1 MSRYYLQEGDSTSQ
15 YWLDVVNNV
24 DVGLPTND
32 YRLRN
37 TLMDGGQIKG
47 VGAMQGRV
55 FECTY
60 FFKQNEEYEREVFL
74 DWLSRSLVTTLYLYK
89 YVYKRFTCNITSGSS
104 VVVLVGSTNQL
115 NQLSTGDPIYGL
127 GLSSA
132 SSAIIETI
140 NSTFLDIS
148 VNPTQTIVGHTLQV
162 DTFLGRAKV
171 VTQPDGGE
179 SYNNIRLSDD
189 VSFKAISGSP
199 YFTSTTL
206 TTFSTHTT
214 SSTEFQTTFTLDG
227 FRTPCEY
234 EITPSTNMTIF
245 QVKTAEGY
253 GFKASKTSFLTDEV
267 VNVDTRGSDLEC
279 TVDNNEVFGVFSAES
294 TPFSLDKGE
303 NTLSVIAQEST
314 DGGFKVKY
322 YERQL

>member
-1 MSRYYLQEGDSTSQ
+1 MARYYIQEGESTNIF
-15 YWLDVVNNV
+15 WLDVVNNV

-60 FFKQNEEYEREVFL
+60 FFKQNDDYERELFL
-74 DWLSRSLVTTLYLYK
+74 DWFSRPLITTLYLYK
-89 YVYKRFTCNITSGSS
+89 YVYKRVKCSITN
-104 VVVLVGSTNQL
+104 GSTIVILGSTQGT

-132 SSAIIETI
+132 SSAVIDSI
-140 NSTFLDIS
+140 NSTYLDIS
-148 VNPTQTIVGHTLQV
+148 VAATDTLVNTHLQA
-162 DTFLGRAKV
+162 DTFLGRTKV
-171 VTQPDGGE
+171 VTQPEGGE
-179 SYNNIRLSDD
+179 AYGNIRISDD

-206 TTFSTHTT
+206 NTFSTHTT

-227 FRTPCEY
+227 FRTPCQY
-234 EITPSTNMTIF
+234 EMTPSTNMTVF
-245 QVKTAEGY
+245 QVKTADGY
-253 GFKASKTSFLTDEV
+253 GFKASKTSFLTGEV
-267 VNVDTRGSDLEC
+267 VNVDTTGSDLKC
-279 TVDNNEVFGVFSAES
+279 TVDDNEVFNVFSAES
-294 TPFSLDKGE
+294 TPFSLERGS

-314 DGGFKVKY
+314 DTAFKVKY

>member
-1 MSRYYLQEGDSTSQ
+1 MARYYIQEGESTNIF
-15 YWLDVVNNV
+15 WLDVVNNV

-32 YRLRN
+32 YRLRH

-60 FFKQNEEYEREVFL
+60 FFKQNDDYERELFL
-74 DWLSRSLVTTLYLYK
+74 DWFSRPLITTLYLYK
-89 YVYKRFTCNITSGSS
+89 YVYKRVKCSITN
-104 VVVLVGSTNQL
+104 GSTIVILGSTQGT

-132 SSAIIETI
+132 SSAVIDSI
-140 NSTFLDIS
+140 NSTYLDIS
-148 VNPTQTIVGHTLQV
+148 VAATDTLVNTHLQA
-162 DTFLGRAKV
+162 DTFLGRTKV
-171 VTQPDGGE
+171 VTQPEGGE
-179 SYNNIRLSDD
+179 AYGNIRISDD

-206 TTFSTHTT
+206 NTFSTHTT

-227 FRTPCEY
+227 FRTPCQY
-234 EITPSTNMTIF
+234 EMTPSTNMTVF
-245 QVKTAEGY
+245 QVKTADGY
-253 GFKASKTSFLTDEV
+253 GFKASKTSFLTGEV
-267 VNVDTRGSDLEC
+267 VNVDTTGSDLKC
-279 TVDNNEVFGVFSAES
+279 TVDDNEVFNVFSAES
-294 TPFSLDKGE
+294 TPFSLERGS

-314 DGGFKVKY
+314 DTAFKVKY